1 MDERKTKRA
10 LRRRLARRKIRSRLR
25 GYWRH
30 SWMPHWRPDWLHRLA
45 KLSPQLGHRCY
56 VNQAW
61 ARRERRR
68 ARREAKGLC
77 RLALSKAL
85 DIEEL

>member
-25 GYWRH
+25 GYWRN
-30 SWMPHWRPDWLHRLA
+30 SWWRRWQPDWPHRLA
-45 KLSPQLGHRCY
+45 KLSPKLGHRCY
-56 VNQAW
+56 VNQAS

-68 ARREAKGLC
+68 ARHKAKRLC
-77 RLALSKAL
+77 RIGLTRML
-85 DIEEL
+85 DIEDL